1 MPEATLAQFH
11 DGLLAD
17 PAGTLARFLSLQVR
31 GSDQARETLRWLRRE
46 LAEQPAPRPEA
57 LALGL
62 DLLRDEDL
70 RGPLPDL
77 RPPSLWLFG
86 SRDTLVPAAAAGRV
100 ETLLPTARTRVI
112 PGAAHAPFLCHPAE
126 TEAAMRTFLSGN

>member
-1 MPEATLAQFH
+1 LRSLRHDLAQ
-11 DGLLAD
+11 
-17 PAGTLARFLSLQVR
+17 R
-31 GSDQARETLRWLRRE
+31 
-46 LAEQPAPRPEA
+46 PAPNPAA

-86 SRDTLVPAAAAGRV
+86 SHDALVPAEVADRIAL
-100 ETLLPTARTRVI
+100 LLPQARTHVI
-112 PGAAHAPFLCHPAE
+112 PGAAHAPFLSHPEQTADSIR
-126 TEAAMRTFLSGN
+126 AFLAGLDP